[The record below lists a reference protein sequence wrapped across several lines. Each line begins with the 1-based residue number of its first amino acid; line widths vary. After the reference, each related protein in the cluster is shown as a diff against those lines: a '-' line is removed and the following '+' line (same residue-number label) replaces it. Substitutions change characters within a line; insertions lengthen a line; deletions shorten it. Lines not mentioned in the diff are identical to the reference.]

1 MLPERQAGEPSQC
14 ANDRNTEMYVGWVA
28 AQGLAKA
35 EEEKEQEKRDGWR
48 KGLPTLHPESRVPG
62 GLE

>member
-1 MLPERQAGEPSQC
+1 
-14 ANDRNTEMYVGWVA
+14 MYVGWVA